1 MDETTRVKRWEKMRI
16 KKRNPEG
23 SRSAWP
29 CAALP
34 SRGHGRPLDEAG
46 LQALRAHAH
55 LEGGAVAC
63 IDPNALEIDQPTTTR
78 VSIRMADGVPCH
90 RAASAT
96 LTNLC
101 HGNSPPFFFTRTR
114 MRLPSPRRE
123 IALIFASG
131 FYHISSKTK
140 NFRMTSWPLP
150 WGRGKRRG
158 RAPGA
163 GAEEEAGRMR

>member
-1 MDETTRVKRWEKMRI
+1 MRRGDPGRHAWLETGMETWMDETTRVKRWKKMRI
-16 KKRNPEG
+16 KKRNPAG
-23 SRSAWP
+23 SRSACP

-34 SRGHGRPLDEAG
+34 SGGHGRPLDEAG

-96 LTNLC
+96 LTNFC
-101 HGNSPPFFFTRTR
+101 HGSSPPFFFTRTR
-114 MRLPSPRRE
+114 MRLSSP
-123 IALIFASG
+123 
-131 FYHISSKTK
+131 
-140 NFRMTSWPLP
+140 
-150 WGRGKRRG
+150 
-158 RAPGA
+158 AP
-163 GAEEEAGRMR
+163 RDCSHFCLRILSYFLQN